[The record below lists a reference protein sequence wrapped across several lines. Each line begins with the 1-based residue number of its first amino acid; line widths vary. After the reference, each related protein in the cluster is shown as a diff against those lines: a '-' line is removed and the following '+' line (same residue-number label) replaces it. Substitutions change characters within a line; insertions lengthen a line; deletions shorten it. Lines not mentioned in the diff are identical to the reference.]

1 MKQEQ
6 HVIKGKYKME
16 GIEIKIIKNF
26 GQQARKDVGI
36 RRLIL
41 EAEDPT
47 LRSFGKSR
55 QWRGSYYQGRKGGRE
70 GGRDENV

>member
-6 HVIKGKYKME
+6 HAIKGKYKME
-16 GIEIKIIKNF
+16 GIEIKNIKNF

-41 EAEDPT
+41 EAEYPT
-47 LRSFGKSR
+47 LRSF
-55 QWRGSYYQGRKGGRE
+55 
-70 GGRDENV
+70 